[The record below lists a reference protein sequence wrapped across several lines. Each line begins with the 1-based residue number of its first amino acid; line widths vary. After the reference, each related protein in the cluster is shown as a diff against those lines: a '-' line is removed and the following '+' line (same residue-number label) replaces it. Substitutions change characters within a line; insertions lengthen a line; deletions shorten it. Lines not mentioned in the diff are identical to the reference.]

1 MNDVKAKSLPQKKLR
16 PNKYKKKSLQNKA
29 KDNIE
34 ELFETAGVLF
44 EKNPKYANNCV
55 RLARR
60 ISMRYKTPFNKQ
72 QKIQYC
78 KKCNSYLAPLKT
90 SRVRVSCG
98 KIKVLCLNCKN
109 ISRYVYK

>member
-1 MNDVKAKSLPQKKLR
+1 MNAAKEKTLSQKKLR
-16 PNKYKKKSLQNKA
+16 TNKYKKKGLQNKA

-34 ELFETAGVLF
+34 ELFRVARELF
-44 EKNPKYANNCV
+44 EKNPKYANNCA

-78 KKCNSYLAPLKT
+78 KKCNTYLVPLKT

-109 ISRYVYK
+109 ISRYAYK